1 MNYLCSFPRFSICL
15 EIGSSLLNLADDR
28 KEVNW
33 PALVEDMKEFIV
45 NHYDGKS
52 LICERGDWKRRL
64 KSMAKSLG
72 FKIIRFNEDAW
83 QNIHETLITLQIQ
96 YKSSTKSSKSN
107 YKLSEAEKDCIVAN
121 YDNTEKEDRWFLSTD
136 PDDQVWKDYFTLAE
150 LNEIKS
156 VNIKPLKNIPEELE
170 SYLDLYDK
178 EWENGLDLYEFADS
192 KKHHPIKEF

>member
-1 MNYLCSFPRFSICL
+1 
-15 EIGSSLLNLADDR
+15 
-28 KEVNW
+28 
-33 PALVEDMKEFIV
+33 
-45 NHYDGKS
+45 
-52 LICERGDWKRRL
+52 
-64 KSMAKSLG
+64 MAKSLG

-178 EWENGLDLYEFADS
+178 EWENGLDLYEFADKS
-192 KKHHPIKEF
+192 MIGVSELLFHQQGLVLNDYSESDLLHQL

>member
-1 MNYLCSFPRFSICL
+1 M
-15 EIGSSLLNLADDR
+15 
-28 KEVNW
+28 
-33 PALVEDMKEFIV
+33 
-45 NHYDGKS
+45 
-52 LICERGDWKRRL
+52 
-64 KSMAKSLG
+64 
-72 FKIIRFNEDAW
+72 II
-83 QNIHETLITLQIQ
+83 
-96 YKSSTKSSKSN
+96 
-107 YKLSEAEKDCIVAN
+107 
-121 YDNTEKEDRWFLSTD
+121 D